1 MATRQPLRG
10 GSEKIYEV
18 ITNFSQGIDKKVA
31 DDISLDSSFKE
42 LKNFYNASEGYLSK
56 RPGAIDTNLDKFIDK
71 IVSMQFDPTKFRIGE
86 NRFGESSESLFTKL
100 TDFNNTVMLGLE
112 KVGKDYEGSSFTF
125 QADKAIGFQLIKNNF
140 FLEAMQEYE
149 RLLQGEYLEAVGSNL
164 IEFACITVIGGF
176 YRIKN
181 NTTGEYSAKKNGIYV
196 ARFSVKMEYNNE
208 GYYNVTFELD
218 SVDSTMN
225 PQSVDGVYKCR
236 WDFVPDDY
244 REGEEDPQPAKS
256 IDISNYNGKSY
267 IATGS
272 NYLIRIEQNPEQ
284 HTPGTY
290 EGETNVITQI
300 GGYNQ
305 DNVYRPTPI
314 ELTQIGFNILA
325 KEPFTHYE
333 VGEGNTP
340 KIRGA
345 FFSMDIEK
353 EGNNIKQPIALTVPY
368 NKPFYIHILYTTDG
382 NTEPNKPQYRE
393 DNGEIDV
400 EKNAYKD
407 LVGDWTDDTKKV
419 FRCEGIDSSMKFE
432 LKITLGEDTYLTYF
446 TTTSTPIEETGNIDD
461 ISKLVFS
468 SKHSKIINNQ
478 LVLYGGHGYLFFSE
492 YDDFTYFPNYYYVYI
507 ASEAGEEEV
516 TGIAYFRQYYAIFTN
531 KRIKRMTGAFGA
543 ENFGIYP
550 LSDFVGCPNG
560 RTIRALGNNLLFLG
574 NDGVYK
580 LKQGYLG
587 EGTENIEKIDDALD
601 GELNLNN
608 VIQAFVMNN
617 NYVLIKNDG
626 KTWIVYNTQ
635 TDAFYEYELESVDNK
650 VYLGEDEDPFVK
662 KKRLPFYSI
671 FQANLYDEHGDFFVV
686 PMYKYEYNDDY
697 TIIDKKG
704 MSIMVFRFNDLDFI
718 ETSLRHKDGA
728 GFISSF
734 ETHAMNMGYPT
745 HIKKFK
751 SIFIKMINDS
761 GHIIPLFITI
771 KVDDTTVIDPSKYI
785 VAYDEET
792 DTYFYVAKAENNYEL
807 VTAKV
812 LGEIKLGKDKLGKHT
827 VQQIKIKLDDAK
839 GKSLKII
846 LSDGY
851 DDRTSLGVGDEGL
864 KGEPIRNRN
873 LYDFSLSTIG
883 IVYKLKKVKE
893 G

>member
-18 ITNFSQGIDKKVA
+18 ITNFSQGINKKIA

-56 RPGAIDTNLDKFIDK
+56 RPGVIDINLDKFIDR
-71 IVSMQFDPTKFRIGE
+71 IATLDFDNTKFRVGI
-86 NRFGESSESLFTKL
+86 NRFGETPNVLLTKL
-100 TDFNNTVMLGLE
+100 QDFNNTAMKGIE

-149 RLLQGEYLEAVGSNL
+149 KLLQGEYLEDVGSNL
-164 IEFACITVIGGF
+164 IEFACIAVIGGF

-181 NTTGEYSAKKNGIYV
+181 NTTGKYSQKKNGLYV

-208 GYYNVTFELD
+208 GYYTVDVEMDN
-218 SVDSTMN
+218 VDSTMN
-225 PQSVDGVYKCR
+225 PYKASDGYKCR
-236 WDFVPDDY
+236 WDFVPDNY

-256 IDISNYNGKSY
+256 IDISNYNGNSY

-272 NYLIRIEQNPEQ
+272 NYIIKIEQNPEK
-284 HTPGTY
+284 HDNSGY

-305 DNVYRPTPI
+305 DNLYKPTAI

-325 KEPFTHYE
+325 KNPLEFI
-333 VGEGNTP
+333 NTG
-340 KIRGA
+340 GA
-345 FFSMDIEK
+345 AGIVKGVFYSVDIEGK
-353 EGNNIKQPIALTVPY
+353 TTRQPVGLTVPY
-368 NKPFYIHILYTTDG
+368 NQEFYVHVIYTGETRPSKI
-382 NTEPNKPQYRE
+382 EYRE
-393 DNGEIDV
+393 NNGEIDPS
-400 EKNAYKD
+400 KNAYED
-407 LVGDWTDDTKKV
+407 LPGEWIDKFIYK
-419 FRCEGIDSSMKFE
+419 CKGINSNRKFE
-432 LKITLGEDTYLTYF
+432 LKITLGANIFLSYF
-446 TTTSTPIEETGNIDD
+446 ETTSTPVDETGYIDEVH
-461 ISKLVFS
+461 KLIFS
-468 SKHSKIINNQ
+468 STHSKVINNQ
-478 LVLYGGHGYLFFSE
+478 LVLYGGHGYIFFSE
-492 YDDFTYFPNYYYVYI
+492 YDVFNYFPNYYYVYI

-601 GELNLNN
+601 GALNLNN
-608 VIQAFVMNN
+608 VLQAFVMNN

-626 KTWIVYNTQ
+626 KTWVIYNTQ
-635 TDAFYEYELESVDNK
+635 TDAFYEYELESVNNK
-650 VYLGEDEDPFVK
+650 VYLGEEEDPFVK
-662 KKRLPFYSI
+662 KKRIPFYSI

-686 PMYKYEYNDDY
+686 PMYKYEYNSDY
-697 TIIDKKG
+697 TIINKKG

-718 ETSLRHKDGA
+718 ETSLRHKDGD

-761 GHIIPLFITI
+761 GHVIPLYVTI
-771 KVDDTTVIDPSKYI
+771 KVDDTTIIDPSKYV
-785 VAYDEET
+785 VAYDEKI
-792 DTYFYVAKAENNYEL
+792 DTYFYVEKAENNYEL

-812 LGEIKLGKDKLGKHT
+812 LGEIRLGKDKLGKHT
-827 VQQIKIKLDDAK
+827 IQQIKIKLDDAK

-851 DDRTSLGVGDEGL
+851 DDRTSLSVGDEGL

>member
-56 RPGAIDTNLDKFIDK
+56 RPGVIDTNLDKFIDK
-71 IVSMQFDPTKFRIGE
+71 IVNMQFDPTKFRIGE
-86 NRFGESSESLFTKL
+86 NRFGESSESLFAKL
-100 TDFNNTVMLGLE
+100 TDFYNTAMKGIE

-140 FLEAMQEYE
+140 FLEAMQDYE
-149 RLLQGEYLEAVGSNL
+149 KLLQGEYLDTIGSNL

-176 YRIKN
+176 YRIRN
-181 NTTGEYSAKKNGIYV
+181 NTTGEYSPKKNGLYV
-196 ARFSVKMEYNNE
+196 ARFSVKMEYSDE
-208 GYYNVTFELD
+208 GFYYVTVEMD

-225 PQSVDGVYKCR
+225 PYKSSDGYKCK
-236 WDFVPDDY
+236 WDFIPDNY
-244 REGEEDPQPAKS
+244 REGEGDPQPAKS
-256 IDISNYNGKSY
+256 IDISNYNGNSY
-267 IATGS
+267 ITTGS
-272 NYLIRIEQNPEQ
+272 NYIIKIEQNPEK
-284 HTPGTY
+284 HDANDY

-305 DNVYRPTPI
+305 DNIYKPTPI
-314 ELTQIGFNILA
+314 ELTQIGFNTLA
-325 KEPFTHYE
+325 KDPLTFYE
-333 VGEGNTP
+333 ISGNVSKT
-340 KIRGA
+340 KGA
-345 FFSMDIEK
+345 FFSVDVTKNGETFR
-353 EGNNIKQPIALTVPY
+353 QPVGLSVPY
-368 NKPFYIHILYTTDG
+368 NSPFYIHILYTGT
-382 NTEPNKPQYRE
+382 TKPNKPQYRV
-393 DNGEIDV
+393 DNGETDV
-400 EKNAYKD
+400 EKNPYKD
-407 LVGDWTDDTKKV
+407 LQGDWVDGSQNIFKCT
-419 FRCEGIDSSMKFE
+419 GIDSDQKFE
-432 LKITLGEDTYLTYF
+432 LKITLGEDVYLAYF
-446 TTTSTPIEETGNIDD
+446 ETTSTPVDETGYINEIH
-461 ISKLVFS
+461 KLIFS
-468 SKHSKIINNQ
+468 STHSKVINNQ
-478 LVLYGGHGYLFFSE
+478 LVLYGGHGYIFFSE
-492 YDDFTYFPNYYYVYI
+492 YDVFNYFPNYYYVYI

-516 TGIAYFRQYYAIFTN
+516 TGIAYFRQYYAVFTN

-697 TIIDKKG
+697 TIINKKG

-718 ETSLRHKDGA
+718 ETSLRHKDGN

-761 GHIIPLFITI
+761 GHLIPLFITI
-771 KVDDTTVIDPSKYI
+771 KVDDTVVIDPSKYV
-785 VAYDEET
+785 VAYDEEA
-792 DTYFYVAKAENNYEL
+792 DTYFYVEKAENNYEL
-807 VTAKV
+807 GTAKV

>member
-18 ITNFSQGIDKKVA
+18 ITNFSQGINKKIA

-71 IVSMQFDPTKFRIGE
+71 IATLNFDNTKFRVGI
-86 NRFGESSESLFTKL
+86 NRFGETPDVLLTKL
-100 TDFNNTVMLGLE
+100 QDFNNTAMKGIE

-149 RLLQGEYLEAVGSNL
+149 KLLQGDYLENVGSNL
-164 IEFACITVIGGF
+164 IEFACIAVIGGF

-181 NTTGEYSAKKNGIYV
+181 NTTGEYSQKKNGIYV

-208 GYYNVTFELD
+208 GYYIVDVEMD
-218 SVDSTMN
+218 SVDPTMN
-225 PQSVDGVYKCR
+225 PYKASDGYKCR
-236 WDFVPDDY
+236 WDFVPDNY
-244 REGEEDPQPAKS
+244 REGEEEPQPAKS
-256 IDISNYNGKSY
+256 IDISNYNGNSY

-272 NYLIRIEQNPEQ
+272 NYIIKIEQNPEK
-284 HTPGTY
+284 HDANTY

-305 DNVYRPTPI
+305 DNLYKPTPI

-325 KEPFTHYE
+325 KDPLGFIETG
-333 VGEGNTP
+333 GEAGIV
-340 KIRGA
+340 KGV
-345 FFSMDIEK
+345 FYSVDIEGK
-353 EGNNIKQPIALTVPY
+353 TTRQPVGLTVPY
-368 NKPFYIHILYTTDG
+368 NQEFYITIIYTGET
-382 NTEPNKPQYRE
+382 KPSKIEYRE
-393 DNGEIDV
+393 NNGEIDPS
-400 EKNAYKD
+400 KNAYKD
-407 LVGDWTDDTKKV
+407 LPGEWLDNFVYKCK
-419 FRCEGIDSSMKFE
+419 GINSNREFE
-432 LKITLGEDTYLTYF
+432 LRITLGNDVFLSYF
-446 TTTSTPIEETGNIDD
+446 ETTSTPVDETGYIDEVH
-461 ISKLVFS
+461 KLIFS
-468 SKHSKIINNQ
+468 STHSKVINNQ
-478 LVLYGGHGYLFFSE
+478 LVLYGGHGYIFFSE
-492 YDDFTYFPNYYYVYI
+492 YDVFNYFPNYYYVYI

-550 LSDFVGCPNG
+550 LSDFVGCSNG

-608 VIQAFVMNN
+608 VLQAFVMNN

-626 KTWIVYNTQ
+626 KTWVIYNTQ

-662 KKRLPFYSI
+662 KKRIPFYSI

-686 PMYKYEYNDDY
+686 PMYKYEYNSDY

-704 MSIMVFRFNDLDFI
+704 MSIMIFRFNDLDFI
-718 ETSLRHKDGA
+718 ETGLRHKDGD

-751 SIFIKMINDS
+751 NIFIKMINDS
-761 GHIIPLFITI
+761 GHLIPLYVTI
-771 KVDDTTVIDPSKYI
+771 KVDDTTIIDPSKYV
-785 VAYDEET
+785 VAHDEET
-792 DTYFYVAKAENNYEL
+792 DTYFYVEKAENNYEL

-812 LGEIKLGKDKLGKHT
+812 LGEIKLGQDKIGKHT
-827 VQQIKIKLDDAK
+827 IQQIKIKLDDAK